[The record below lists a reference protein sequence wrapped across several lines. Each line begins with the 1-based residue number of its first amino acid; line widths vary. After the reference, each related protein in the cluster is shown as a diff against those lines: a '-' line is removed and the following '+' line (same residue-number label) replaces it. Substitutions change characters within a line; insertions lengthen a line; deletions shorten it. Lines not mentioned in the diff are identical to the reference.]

1 MWLLMVLVKTIF
13 QTKSKLNDNILLALE
28 LYWLTPIVSVFHSL
42 WNLKLGCSQLLIFK
56 SCSGFM
62 KFYAFFVS
70 AHSIEKS
77 AFYRGADCI
86 SKLMET
92 LRSWLKWVYSEK
104 QTFRWLQIS
113 VADRQKYPSPMT
125 INCCICGDSIT
136 IPACYSSLS
145 FNW

>member
-1 MWLLMVLVKTIF
+1 
-13 QTKSKLNDNILLALE
+13 
-28 LYWLTPIVSVFHSL
+28 
-42 WNLKLGCSQLLIFK
+42 
-56 SCSGFM
+56 M

-92 LRSWLKWVYSEK
+92 LRSWLKWGYSEK

-113 VADRQKYPSPMT
+113 VADRQKYLSPMT
-125 INCCICGDSIT
+125 IICCICGDSIILSERVIYHCPLT
-136 IPACYSSLS
+136 GNVFGVAQSSC
-145 FNW
+145 N